1 MPKTKLGDKYSSKA
15 PPIDWL
21 WAAVLERKATYGL
34 DLKQMANIAGV
45 SYPMMRQYIN
55 RSPWSWPMAV
65 RDKLCDHF
73 GLDYKTFGPVE
84 KGENK

>member
-1 MPKTKLGDKYSSKA
+1 MPKTRLDAFHKSPD

-34 DLKQMANIAGV
+34 DLKQMATIAGV

-65 RDKLCDHF
+65 RDKLCNHF
-73 GLDYKTFGPVE
+73 GLNYKTFGPVE
-84 KGENK
+84 KGESK